1 MPLRFQGRR
10 TYKKVTVNGSVTLHQ
25 RYIYRSFQQIACID
39 LTRSQHPSLWFITWD
54 PTQIET
60 SRPLAIQINGTWFT
74 YGWDLTKNTCEIYS
88 NNGTIRTTYTYSAF
102 GNVTVSGNL
111 DQPVRW
117 SGEYHDDTMNLVY
130 FNYRFYNPEAG
141 NWLSRDLQP
150 AALNLYWYVG
160 NHPIGY
166 TDYLGRDY
174 CVSDFK
180 RKIELPKY
188 KGSANAWPFSMDWDS
203 GFSLEFCGD
212 VKSGTIKGSF
222 GYGFEVGITGG
233 FMFRKRV
240 WKYDVYGLLGLR
252 LFTGASGGVEIE
264 GKYDWNSCAWTIDAS
279 VEGNIYAGAEIGA
292 LARVAN
298 RKGELVYEI
307 GVGGRASYKFH
318 FGFSLECAHKE
329 CQLKGYFRFS
339 DSIDYT
345 IFANF
350 GFFDV
355 SYNDEIEVKK
365 TEKKFLTSFPLPFD
379 LGRACTLDFL
389 LM

>member
-1 MPLRFQGRR
+1 M
-10 TYKKVTVNGSVTLHQ
+10 
-25 RYIYRSFQQIACID
+25 
-39 LTRSQHPSLWFITWD
+39 
-54 PTQIET
+54 
-60 SRPLAIQINGTWFT
+60 
-74 YGWDLTKNTCEIYS
+74 
-88 NNGTIRTTYTYSAF
+88 
-102 GNVTVSGNL
+102 
-111 DQPVRW
+111 
-117 SGEYHDDTMNLVY
+117 
-130 FNYRFYNPEAG
+130 
-141 NWLSRDLQP
+141 
-150 AALNLYWYVG
+150 NLYWYVG

-212 VKSGTIKGSF
+212 VKSGTIKVSF

-339 DSIDYT
+339 DSIDYS

-365 TEKKFLTSFPLPFD
+365 TEKEFLTSFPLPFD
-379 LGRACTLDFL
+379 LGRACT
-389 LM
+389 